1 MRASRLHSWPGSA
14 RFPTAA
20 GQLTSRAH
28 ISNMARRVVGIAR
41 GGGLSA
47 VGLDAIRSHARR
59 AIVGEV
65 AQIGRI

>member
-1 MRASRLHSWPGSA
+1 
-14 RFPTAA
+14 AA

-59 AIVGEV
+59 AIIGEV
-65 AQIGRI
+65 TQIGRI